1 MATQVKIETSMGVDR
16 CVMETITQQS
26 LNGEI
31 AKNTEARSYRED
43 TVDGVTT
50 LVEEFLMSQ
59 GEPQFSF
66 DGSIGTEPLETHP
79 RFNDGGGNPI
89 SEDLK
94 KKWTTYKRNPN
105 DAFLVGKGTGA
116 TSDNVLNLWQPA
128 KEQNADFLVF
138 YGYIR
143 RGVESYYVG
152 RVTARVT
159 VLESDAPNMSLL
171 GGIDSWGGGWP
182 GGFIPPGGNEGNFI
196 LSGVRSQQE
205 GDFYRTT
212 YEYMSSTSG
221 SAWDIGL
228 YLYSGQ

>member
-1 MATQVKIETSMGVDR
+1 MATQVKIESSMGLDR

-26 LNGEI
+26 LDGEI

-79 RFNDGGGNPI
+79 RFNDGGGNSI

-105 DAFLVGKGTGA
+105 DAFLAGKGKGA
-116 TSDNVLNLWQPA
+116 STENPSNLWQPA
-128 KEQNADFLVF
+128 TEVDQNFSVF
-138 YGYIR
+138 YGYIK

-159 VLESDAPNMSLL
+159 VLESGAPSMSLL
-171 GGIDSWGGGWP
+171 GGIDAWGGGWP
-182 GGFIPPGGNEGNFI
+182 SGFTPPGGTAANFL

-205 GDFYRTT
+205 GTFYRTT
-212 YEYMSSTSG
+212 YEYMSSTTG
-221 SAWDIGL
+221 SAWDLGL
-228 YLYSGQ
+228 YAFSGQ

>member
-1 MATQVKIETSMGVDR
+1 
-16 CVMETITQQS
+16 METITQQS
-26 LNGEI
+26 LSGEI
-31 AKNTEARSYRED
+31 DKNPDARSYRED

-50 LVEEFLMSQ
+50 LIEEFLISQ

-79 RFNDGGGNPI
+79 NFNENGGYAI

-94 KKWTTYKRNPN
+94 KRWTTYKRNPN
-105 DAFLVGKGTGA
+105 DSFLAGKGTGVS
-116 TSDNVLNLWQPA
+116 TQNPLNLWQPA
-128 KEQNADFLVF
+128 SEVDSNFSIF

-159 VLESDAPNMSLL
+159 VLEDGAPNMSLL
-171 GGIDSWGGGWP
+171 GGIDAWNGGWP
-182 GGFIPPGGNEGNFI
+182 SGFVPPGGNETNFI

-205 GDFYRTT
+205 GTFYRTT
-212 YEYMSSTSG
+212 YEYMSAVKGAGWDST
-221 SAWDIGL
+221 L
-228 YLYSGQ
+228 YLFSGQ